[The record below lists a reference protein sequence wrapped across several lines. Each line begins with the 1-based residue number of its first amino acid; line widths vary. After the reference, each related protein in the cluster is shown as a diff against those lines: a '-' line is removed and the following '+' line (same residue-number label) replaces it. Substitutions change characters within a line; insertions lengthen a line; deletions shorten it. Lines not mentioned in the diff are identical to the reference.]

1 VTHPFHPR
9 SGERYVLVM
18 QRHTWGEQR
27 VFFHDQQGQLQSLP
41 TAWTSVAAPDPF
53 VRRAAGR
60 ALFRPHDLLALA
72 RLCQR
77 LVSAERRQEPT
88 P

>member
-1 VTHPFHPR
+1 L
-9 SGERYVLVM
+9 VLVM

-27 VFFHDQQGQLQSLP
+27 VFFHDQHGHLQSMP
-41 TAWTSVAAPDPF
+41 TAWTGAAAPDPF
-53 VRRAAGR
+53 VVRAAGR

-77 LVSAERRQEPT
+77 LGTAESVTESTR
-88 P
+88 